1 MAAQRTAGRLVAA
14 EVEAV
19 LAASRVLVGVAAQSL
34 ADVEDTVTVPQLRAL
49 MMLATR
55 GPLHLTALAEDMGV
69 HPSNATRA
77 CDRLVAAGLL
87 DRRDNPADRR
97 HLLLDL
103 TPAGQALIDGVVA
116 RRRAAIEKILRR
128 MPRARSAHNSA
139 RRCTTSPTPAASPAR
154 RTCGRWAGSAEQQS
168 PTQPATGTA
177 PGARPD
183 QNGRRSPMIR
193 TDRRGHRSQRRSRAR
208 RGARIRRP
216 RGAGWR
222 CSRAEKRAWPAP
234 PGRPRRRRN
243 GSVVPTDVA
252 DSDQVTLPPT
262 ASRTSSGR
270 STSG

>member
-1 MAAQRTAGRLVAA
+1 MLALMQGLRHSLYMAVQRTAGRLVAA

-49 MMLATR
+49 MVLATR

-103 TPAGQALIDGVVA
+103 TPAGRALIDGVVA

-128 MPRARSAHNSA
+128 MPAAA
-139 RRCTTSPTPAASPAR
+139 AATT
-154 RTCGRWAGSAEQQS
+154 
-168 PTQPATGTA
+168 
-177 PGARPD
+177 
-183 QNGRRSPMIR
+183 RRS
-193 TDRRGHRSQRRSRAR
+193 DAHFAD
-208 RGARIRRP
+208 
-216 RGAGWR
+216 AGGEPSPQDLW
-222 CSRAEKRAWPAP
+222 
-234 PGRPRRRRN
+234 
-243 GSVVPTDVA
+243 
-252 DSDQVTLPPT
+252 TLGWI
-262 ASRTSSGR
+262 S
-270 STSG
+270 